1 MKKSVFYF
9 VAFVL
14 ATLLN
19 AVESNA
25 TDLGDSAV
33 SNGNKLIVATN
44 LGYKPFEYKEGGEI
58 VGFDIDLIA
67 EIAKRVGFDYELK
80 NMDFDNLGV
89 ELSNGNADIAI
100 AAIEITDERKTQFDF
115 SKPYFK
121 NDYLFLKSATNQKI
135 NEPKDLKDKLV
146 GVEQGTV
153 QHEILPSLAKG
164 ANIQPFASNYEGFM
178 SLRAGLVDAFFVDY
192 VVAKE
197 YIALNPNAVTEFFK
211 LENPSEGMAIAFTK
225 GKYSDLISKVNAA
238 ISEIV
243 SDGTYEKLLKKYGL

>member
-1 MKKSVFYF
+1 MSIKR
-9 VAFVL
+9 
-14 ATLLN
+14 
-19 AVESNA
+19 
-25 TDLGDSAV
+25 
-33 SNGNKLIVATN
+33 
-44 LGYKPFEYKEGGEI
+44 GGEI

-100 AAIEITDERKTQFDF
+100 AAIEITDEKTQFDF

-153 QHEILPSLAKG
+153 QHLGLPSSSCKKEQ
-164 ANIQPFASNYEGFM
+164 IF
-178 SLRAGLVDAFFVDY
+178 SLLQ
-192 VVAKE
+192 
-197 YIALNPNAVTEFFK
+197 VTMRV
-211 LENPSEGMAIAFTK
+211 LC
-225 GKYSDLISKVNAA
+225 L
-238 ISEIV
+238 
-243 SDGTYEKLLKKYGL
+243 